1 MIIVVKPCQRELQ
14 LLPADVRAD
23 LADALARLDVG
34 LRLSMPLA
42 RPMPTIGPG
51 AHELRLKERSGQYRV
66 IYAVI
71 EREVIYVLHAFKK
84 TTEATSKRNIELAQ
98 RRLKE
103 VRP

>member
-1 MIIVVKPCQRELQ
+1 
-14 LLPADVRAD
+14 
-23 LADALARLDVG
+23 
-34 LRLSMPLA
+34 MPLS
-42 RPMPTIGPG
+42 RPMPTIGRG
-51 AHELRLKERSGQYRV
+51 VHELRLKERSGQYRV

-84 TTEATSKRNIELAQ
+84 TTKATPQRNIQLAQ